1 MHAHMQQESLT
12 VTDNNNNNNNNCTL
26 VTYDNNHN
34 EREVRC
40 LRFHR
45 VFRIVNNFINHI
57 QY

>member
-1 MHAHMQQESLT
+1 MQQESLT